1 METIDLYKIA
11 EKEKIDFLYKNIDD
25 ADGAY
30 CNSCI
35 LLNKS
40 ILNSPREKEV
50 LAEELGHHF
59 MGVSPTP
66 PFSTDY
72 YNKLIRSKN
81 EFKAR
86 KWLINQ
92 VIPFDTLKRFLKQNM
107 SKYDIAEEMDVSAS
121 LVEDAFNIYE
131 DKLKDGDINLDY
143 T

>member
-11 EKEKIDFLYKNIDD
+11 EKEKIEFLYKNIDD

-30 CNSCI
+30 CNKCI
-35 LLNKS
+35 LLNKA
-40 ILNSPREKEV
+40 ILNGPKEKEV

-81 EFKAR
+81 EYKAK

-107 SKYDIAEEMDVSAS
+107 SKYDIAEELDVRAS
-121 LVEDAFNIYE
+121 LVDEAIELYKNNIYT
-131 DKLKDGDINLDY
+131 N
-143 T
+143 

>member
-1 METIDLYKIA
+1 MTLIELYDLAY
-11 EKEKIDFLYKNIDD
+11 KEKINIHKI
-25 ADGAY
+25 
-30 CNSCI
+30 N
-35 LLNKS
+35 LNK
-40 ILNSPREKEV
+40 IYGLYFNNNIFINNKIKNECLEKIV

-81 EFKAR
+81 EFKAK

-92 VIPFDTLKRFLKQNM
+92 VIPFDTLRRFLKQNM

-121 LVEDAFNIYE
+121 LVEDAIELYKNNIYS
-131 DKLKDGDINLDY
+131 N
-143 T
+143 